1 MTKIQ
6 TFLLVGGLLL
16 LVIISL
22 WNFWRE
28 RSLEKKLTHA
38 LRASPH
44 AEPDSNS
51 VPHAA
56 EPIPWTQKQ
65 EMTMEL
71 TDGHQ
76 PSEVQVA
83 GDKQEDTPLGAGKP
97 SSKIQVTVRPKLD
110 SKLDLE
116 WVFRGGGLISTE
128 QFGQVLVRYLSEP
141 SPLRWYGYEVELG
154 QWIEVKW
161 NAHHQFSA
169 FSGVMM
175 PVSRDGWFHPN
186 LISETNLIIER
197 IAADLEMVLQPFDIE
212 TNTRH
217 FTRLYDFF
225 ERTDQVIAVNIV
237 FPKAQPVS
245 SHLLY
250 QVFKDLGC
258 EWHSDG
264 AFYNQRRDFSLVRQD
279 GTPFMEL
286 GNNPDAVPGIS
297 LILDIPRVKNIF
309 QAFRDLF
316 THAEEITK
324 RCSGKIVDDRGEAF
338 GAKHL
343 VGVEKKIT
351 ELVQRMNKE
360 DIPSGGPRALRLYS
374 VAN

>member
-1 MTKIQ
+1 MTKTQ
-6 TFLLVGGLLL
+6 TFLLIGGLLL

-28 RSLEKKLTHA
+28 RALEKKINSA
-38 LRASPH
+38 LRSSANAVSDHEVVRP
-44 AEPDSNS
+44 
-51 VPHAA
+51 A
-56 EPIPWTQKQ
+56 EPISRRQEPEMSQGLFGREQSFEVEAVDDNHEDIQSRDSKTQSK
-65 EMTMEL
+65 
-71 TDGHQ
+71 
-76 PSEVQVA
+76 VQV
-83 GDKQEDTPLGAGKP
+83 
-97 SSKIQVTVRPKLD
+97 IVRPKLD
-110 SKLDLE
+110 PKLDLE
-116 WVFRGGGLISTE
+116 WVFRGGGVVSTE
-128 QFGQVLVRYLSEP
+128 QFRQILVRYFSEP

-175 PVSRDGWFHPN
+175 PVSRDGLFHPR
-186 LISETNLIIER
+186 LISEVHSSVEQ
-197 IAADLEMVLQPFDIE
+197 IAADLEMVLQPFDVVA
-212 TNTRH
+212 NTQN
-217 FTRLYDFF
+217 FIQLYDFF
-225 ERTDQVIAVNIV
+225 EKTDQLIAINIV

-250 QVFKDLGC
+250 QVFQDLGC
-258 EWHSDG
+258 AWHSDG

-279 GTPFMEL
+279 GIPFMEL
-286 GNNPDAVPGIS
+286 DNNPDAVPGVT
-297 LILDIPRVKNIF
+297 LILDVPRVKNIF

-316 THAEEITK
+316 AHAEEITK
-324 RCSGKIVDDRGEAF
+324 RCSGKIVDDSGQAF

-351 ELVQRMNKE
+351 ELVQRMSKE

-374 VAN
+374 GMN